1 MTASLAE
8 THTNPDGDNMALL
21 SISRRTSAAFLA
33 LLLAAPFFPAHA
45 QGDKPIRIIVP
56 NAPGSSVDVLAR
68 TVGHQLSREMGH
80 PVIIEN
86 LPGAGG
92 ITGTAQVVRAAK
104 DGLTLGMVSN
114 NHVVNPSLY
123 KSIPFDSIKDITP
136 VTIIAGTPMVLV
148 AHPSVPAKNL
158 KELIALAKAKPAELT
173 YGSSGNGTI
182 LHLAAEAL
190 RHEAGIDIKHV
201 PYKGTS
207 QMTTDLLG
215 GHIQLAFM
223 GVTGAAAHIKAGKL
237 RAIGVTT
244 DVQSRILPG
253 VLPFA
258 QQGLPNYNLQ
268 GWVALIAPA
277 GLPEQI
283 TSKLYASTQAAVA
296 HKDVQNALAEQGFE
310 VIGSNPDATLKT
322 FQSEMAKYG
331 VLVKQSGM
339 TLN

>member
-1 MTASLAE
+1 MAFSYIARRTIVKVVALALTVASL
-8 THTNPDGDNMALL
+8 PAL
-21 SISRRTSAAFLA
+21 
-33 LLLAAPFFPAHA
+33 A
-45 QGDKPIRIIVP
+45 QSNKPIRIIVP
-56 NAPGSSVDVLAR
+56 NAPGSSVDALAR
-68 TVGHQLSREMGH
+68 IMGQQLSKELGQ
-80 PVIIEN
+80 PIVIEN

-92 ITGTAQVVRAAK
+92 TTGTGQVVRAQK

-123 KSIPFDSIKDITP
+123 KSIPFDAIKGITP
-136 VTIIAGTPMVLV
+136 ITIIAGTPIVLV
-148 AHPSVPAKNL
+148 AHPSVKANDL
-158 KELIALAKAKPAELT
+158 KELIALAKSKPGELT

-182 LHLAAEAL
+182 LHLSGEAL

-207 QMTTDLLG
+207 QMTTDVLG

-223 GVTGAAAHIKAGKL
+223 GVTGAAPLIKSGKL

-244 DVQSRILPG
+244 NVQSKILPD

-277 GLPEQI
+277 GLPELI
-283 TSKLYASTQAAVA
+283 TKKLYDSTIAATA
-296 HKDVQNALAEQGFE
+296 NKEVQTVLAEQGFE
-310 VIGSNPDATLKT
+310 PIGSSPEATLKT
-322 FQSEMAKYG
+322 FESDMAKYRT
-331 VLVKQSGM
+331 LVKQSGM